1 MKMASEEQETDY
13 GLSSEAESPFDT
25 FADTKRASNTENT
38 QTSISFISQ
47 HEESGKQ
54 ENKQYSSNINT
65 EVAAEKL
72 VAWAARLE
80 LESMT
85 LKDSFT
91 EQIDKISL
99 SNNEQIQ
106 RLNDATLLQLTS
118 IDNKLSKCSGATPDK
133 NLAGEYDEQSYGKK
147 LSKLETDFKTVKD
160 KVNKLHANMI
170 DRKYL
175 MTCLSTNESKS
186 IEALHNVLEQS
197 VAASQAQLPEPVK
210 RELNLFSTKALECL
224 VTTNT
229 KLQELQSQVEKQSK
243 HLKELQESV
252 KKKSITSNSSHIDYP
267 ASDIDAIKNFLRL
280 LLPRIIG
287 LEKKF
292 DSISL
297 SMNNSKKQ
305 DMAKQPLEENTV
317 LAIRKNADKAHPR
330 EFRGEKSKNR
340 NASSPDNTISNLIE
354 TETQSEV
361 RPAAK
366 RLKRN

>member
-1 MKMASEEQETDY
+1 MALEEQETDY

-25 FADTKRASNTENT
+25 FADTKRGSNTENT
-38 QTSISFISQ
+38 QTSILFISQ

-54 ENKQYSSNINT
+54 ENKQHSSNINT
-65 EVAAEKL
+65 EVASEKL

-106 RLNDATLLQLTS
+106 RLNDATLLRLAL
-118 IDNKLSKCSGATPDK
+118 IDNKLSSCSGANLDR
-133 NLAGEYDEQSYGKK
+133 NLAGEHDEKLYGKK

-170 DRKYL
+170 DKKFL
-175 MTCLSTNESKS
+175 MTSLSTNESKS
-186 IEALHNVLEQS
+186 IEALHNVFEQS
-197 VAASQAQLPEPVK
+197 IAASQAQLPEPVK
-210 RELNLFSTKALECL
+210 RELNLFSSKALECL

-229 KLQELQSQVEKQSK
+229 RLQELQSQVEKQSK

-252 KKKSITSNSSHIDYP
+252 KKKSITLNAPHTDSS
-267 ASDIDAIKNFLRL
+267 ASDINAIKNFLRL

-287 LEKKF
+287 LEKNF

-297 SMNNSKKQ
+297 LMNNSKEHHI
-305 DMAKQPLEENTV
+305 AKHSLEENAV
-317 LAIRKNADKAHPR
+317 LDIRKSTDKSHTR
-330 EFRGEKSKNR
+330 KFQSEESKTHTV
-340 NASSPDNTISNLIE
+340 SPPENTIADLIV

>member
-1 MKMASEEQETDY
+1 MAPEEQETDY

-25 FADTKRASNTENT
+25 FADTRRANNTENT

-54 ENKQYSSNINT
+54 ENKQHSSNINT
-65 EVAAEKL
+65 DVASEKL

-91 EQIDKISL
+91 EQIDKISF

-106 RLNDATLLQLTS
+106 RLNDVTLSRLAS
-118 IDNKLSKCSGATPDK
+118 IDDKLSRCSGANPDR
-133 NLAGEYDEQSYGKK
+133 NLAGEHDEKLYGKK

-170 DRKYL
+170 DKKYL

-197 VAASQAQLPEPVK
+197 IATSQSQLPEPVK
-210 RELNLFSTKALECL
+210 RELNLFSSKALECL
-224 VTTNT
+224 VSTNT
-229 KLQELQSQVEKQSK
+229 RLQELQSQVEKQSK

-252 KKKSITSNSSHIDYP
+252 KKKSITLNPSHTDIP
-267 ASDIDAIKNFLRL
+267 ASDINAIKNFLRL

-292 DSISL
+292 ESISL
-297 SMNNSKKQ
+297 SMNNSKEQ
-305 DMAKQPLEENTV
+305 NIAKQSLKENTV
-317 LAIRKNADKAHPR
+317 LDTRKSADKAHTR
-330 EFRGEKSKNR
+330 KFQCEDSKNHTV
-340 NASSPDNTISNLIE
+340 SSPENTVPNLIL

-366 RLKRN
+366 RLKRT